1 MASSREARSAAA
13 GTFGVHAGCHI
24 VNTVVL
30 IGATSGLGRRAAG
43 QLAAA
48 GHRLFLV
55 GRDPVRAAALAK
67 QLPDATVIA
76 ADVSVRSGIEQA
88 AAEAPERIDV
98 LINNAGVMTPK
109 RQLTAEGVE
118 LNFAVH
124 QLAPWSAVALLGSR
138 IPAGGRIVNVNSEG
152 HRSPMRGGVVRL
164 DPERLVDGVES
175 FDPFLTYSRSKLA
188 NLLFTYE
195 LQRRRPEWSVV
206 AVHPGVVRTDLGRQ
220 FPRLQV
226 AAISAFA
233 LPARRGAEPVV
244 RLAVGDERPT
254 GYYDRFA
261 KVRSSSIS
269 YDEELARRVWDATEQ
284 LRPHATDHKR

>member
-1 MASSREARSAAA
+1 MS
-13 GTFGVHAGCHI
+13 
-24 VNTVVL
+24 TVVL
-30 IGATSGLGRRAAG
+30 IGATSGLGRQAAEQMAAG
-43 QLAAA
+43 

-55 GRDPVRAAALAK
+55 GRDPERAATMAK
-67 QLPDATVIA
+67 RLPDATVIA
-76 ADVSVRSGIEQA
+76 ADVSVRAGIEKV
-88 AAEAPERIDV
+88 AAEAPRRIDV
-98 LINNAGVMTPK
+98 LINNAGVMTPT
-109 RQLTAEGVE
+109 RQVTAEGVE
-118 LNFAVH
+118 LNLAVH
-124 QLAPWSAVALLGSR
+124 HLAPWSAVALLGPL

-164 DPERLVDGVES
+164 DPARLADGEEA

-195 LQRRRPEWSVV
+195 LQRRRPDWSVV

-244 RLAVGDERPT
+244 RLAVGDDPPT
-254 GYYDRFA
+254 GYYDRFTR
-261 KVRSSSIS
+261 VRSSTIS
-269 YDEELARRVWDATEQ
+269 YDEDLARRVWSATEE
-284 LRPHATDHKR
+284 LRPHDGSPVRIVDNGQ